1 MKTLDLYNILLERS
15 NNNTIANAAY
25 NLLQTLP
32 NSLKPT
38 NHKSTQLVFRVAL
51 PKLVKA
57 VTLLVY
63 VHFLYDSHLNKLFN
77 KEEVNKN
84 EYSLSQ
90 QQVQQFSQNLI
101 LYLEKTMN
109 KYKLLPLRFSNNRF
123 KKYDRKLMYQTE
135 LYKELR
141 KYFDN
146 QSRLVH
152 GIYLV
157 LMRVAHK
164 DHKSYESFYKRTD
177 INDIDGVSNG
187 FTNSGLMQNKNFVD
201 DYFNIVFECFV
212 FKGLKVTDDRIAK
225 IPSIVKYLKNKNFR
239 KRFYTRTCV

>member
-51 PKLVKA
+51 PKLIKA
-57 VTLLVY
+57 VTLLFF
-63 VHFLYDSHLNKLFN
+63 VHFVYDSHINKL
-77 KEEVNKN
+77 VNKGEINGN
-84 EYSLSQ
+84 EYRLSR

-109 KYKLLPLRFSNNRF
+109 KYKLHPLRFSNNRF
-123 KKYDRKLMYQTE
+123 KKYDPKLMYQTE
-135 LYKELR
+135 LYKELK
-141 KYFDN
+141 KYLEP
-146 QSRLVH
+146 RLAQ
-152 GIYLV
+152 GMYSV

-164 DHKSYESFYKRTD
+164 DHKSYESFFKRTNIMD
-177 INDIDGVSNG
+177 MEGVSNG
-187 FTNSGLMQNKNFVD
+187 FANSGLMQNKHFVN

-212 FKGLKVTDDRIAK
+212 FKKMNVTDDRIAK

-239 KRFYTRTCV
+239 NRFYTRTCV